1 MNIEIKLITPDEVE
15 AYWQL
20 RLQALQDSP
29 EAFGATYEDSVGTP
43 LEAVRDRIQT
53 AADNFILGAYTEEG
67 ELVGLVGFRR
77 YDGTKVQH
85 KGFVWGM
92 YVSPKARKQSVGRRL
107 LEQVL
112 ERVEGVEGL
121 DQVTLMV
128 VTSNEQARQL
138 YLSLGFE
145 VYGLER
151 RALKYKGVYYD
162 EELMVYELNRS

>member
-1 MNIEIKLITPDEVE
+1 MKIEIKLITPDEVE

-20 RLQALQDSP
+20 RLLALQDSP

-43 LEAVRDRIQT
+43 LDTVRGRIQLQ
-53 AADNFILGAYTEEG
+53 ADNFILGAYTEEG
-67 ELVGLVGFRR
+67 ELVGMVGFRR

-92 YVSPKARKQSVGRRL
+92 FVSPKARQQSVGRKL
-107 LEQVL
+107 LQHLL
-112 ERVEGVEGL
+112 ERVERVEDL

-128 VTSNEQARQL
+128 VTSNEQARKL

-151 RALKYKGVYYD
+151 CALKYRGVYYD
-162 EELMVYELNRS
+162 EELMVYRLNRS